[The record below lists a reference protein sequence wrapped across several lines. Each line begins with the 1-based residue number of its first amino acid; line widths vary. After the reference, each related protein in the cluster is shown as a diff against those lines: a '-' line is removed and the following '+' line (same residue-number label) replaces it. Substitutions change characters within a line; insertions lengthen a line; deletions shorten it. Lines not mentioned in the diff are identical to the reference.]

1 MIQPNTNNLK
11 RLPNTNTLLNE
22 RNKRDPVGC
31 FSLAECG
38 FVYKNCFRHTTE
50 VFCMPKIDIFHV
62 SMKYPRIRSPR
73 WGFYSLRKCI
83 TFCISKSYAGCCIKL
98 DSSTRNQTNNVD
110 ALLNR
115 VVETTTHVGQVVPSR
130 VMLMMM
136 TIMTAHHPT
145 WETRDTLADARPTT
159 HPRISKR
166 FNQRFMCTTFRASQ
180 KFSNKGASQPSTVLA
195 SLNQMNSWQ
204 CYARLATALLSS
216 TFDGLWS
223 WLLLAQCIYK

>member
-1 MIQPNTNNLK
+1 MKEINAI
-11 RLPNTNTLLNE
+11 RLGASVWLNA
-22 RNKRDPVGC
+22 DLC
-31 FSLAECG
+31 
-38 FVYKNCFRHTTE
+38 
-50 VFCMPKIDIFHV
+50 
-62 SMKYPRIRSPR
+62 IRTA
-73 WGFYSLRKCI
+73 FAILRKFFVCQ
-83 TFCISKSYAGCCIKL
+83 KSIYFTYPWNILAFDRLGEDSIHCASALHFAFQRAMLDQARLCIKL

-145 WETRDTLADARPTT
+145 WETRDTLAAARPTT

-204 CYARLATALLSS
+204 CYARLTTALLSS